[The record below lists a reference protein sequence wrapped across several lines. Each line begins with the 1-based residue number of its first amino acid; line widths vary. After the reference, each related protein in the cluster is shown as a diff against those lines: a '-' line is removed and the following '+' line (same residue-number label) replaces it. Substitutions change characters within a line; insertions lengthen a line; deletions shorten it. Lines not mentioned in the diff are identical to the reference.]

1 MSLPAAWIAPGAF
14 LALLLGLW
22 LMLAG
27 RGMRQRRGLSGCK
40 TVSRDRVTL
49 TSHRLDLTGRP
60 DRLIK
65 ADGSIIVEEWKSWS

>member
-1 MSLPAAWIAPGAF
+1 MTPAGWVALAAV

-27 RGMRQRRGLSGCK
+27 RGMRQRRGLRGGK
-40 TVSRDRVTL
+40 TVSFNRVTL
-49 TSHRLDLTGRP
+49 TSYRLSLTGRP

-65 ADGSIIVEEWKSWS
+65 ANGTIIPEEWKSWS